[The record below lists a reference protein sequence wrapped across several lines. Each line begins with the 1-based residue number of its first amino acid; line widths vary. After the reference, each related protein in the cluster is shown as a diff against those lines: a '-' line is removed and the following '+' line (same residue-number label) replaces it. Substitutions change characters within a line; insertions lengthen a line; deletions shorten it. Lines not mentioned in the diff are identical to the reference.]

1 LKVTI
6 SPVCLPTTAE
16 INLQRLKQEE
26 EEEEEEEE
34 KVTVSLKYTSNGR

>member
-34 KVTVSLKYTSNGR
+34 TVHIY